1 MGYDV
6 WRDEEGSS
14 IMNAMTDHTN
24 IIGTL
29 ADAIDKAYMM
39 IVCIS
44 PEYKESSICHTEA
57 AYARYRQQNVN
68 LQLVYVIMYEN
79 YHPKSL
85 IRPLDG
91 WIKTMVGNDQVWYPL
106 WNADHLDS
114 SSMAIAMVIG
124 NNAKIAINSALYS
137 LNFPLSEQKIPGSS
151 GISAHSL
158 SGPLPS
164 LVFSSGEA
172 GLKSGFQNQG
182 MSSPM
187 LGSAS
192 SSAKMMISQSA
203 FIERKLTT
211 ENVETAFACLQ
222 SKKSLCPNALPHIL
236 KDCGID
242 EPADLKEAELNI
254 LELLA
259 ATLKS
264 IPQADFR
271 KALQI

>member
-1 MGYDV
+1 
-6 WRDEEGSS
+6 
-14 IMNAMTDHTN
+14 MTDHTN

-29 ADAIDKAYMM
+29 ADAIDKAFMM

-57 AYARYRQQNVN
+57 AYARYRQQNAN
-68 LQLVYVIMYEN
+68 LQLVYVIMHEH

-85 IRPLDG
+85 VRPLDG
-91 WIKTMVGNDQVWYPL
+91 WIKTMVGNDQIWYPL

-124 NNAKIAINSALYS
+124 NNAKLVINSALYS

-151 GISAHSL
+151 GISAHSM

-164 LVFSSGEA
+164 LLFSSGES
-172 GLKSGFQNQG
+172 GLKSGGIGGQS

-192 SSAKMMISQSA
+192 SSAKMTLSQSA
-203 FIERKLTT
+203 FIERKLTN
-211 ENVETAFACLQ
+211 ENLETAFALLQ
-222 SKKSLCPNALPHIL
+222 PKKCLCPNALPYIL

-242 EPADLKEAELNI
+242 EPSDLKEAELNI
-254 LELLA
+254 LDLLA
-259 ATLKS
+259 STLKS
-264 IPQADFR
+264 IPQSDFR